1 MQLDKI
7 TKVAIETIRD
17 CNGKCRIC
25 NYRGWTILNPL
36 KMQYHTFYGIIDQIT
51 HLPKLEIVCPY
62 NHNEPLLDGDIFG
75 KIKYIR
81 EQLPSVRIELS
92 TNGILLT
99 KRNIDTYC
107 ALVDDR
113 WISFHGVDELSYEYI
128 MGIPWSNGLK
138 LRKMIKDRPYVRFA
152 ISIGLTSRYTEEEVR
167 EFWSEYENVK
177 LMIFW
182 PRDRCGG
189 IKPDEVKTFCNPPT
203 PKFDCWR
210 FGMFLVYDTYG
221 NLVPC
226 SNDLFSRHI
235 YADSTMPLKEIM
247 KRRDKF
253 RSINRE
259 GEETICWRCE
269 DTN

>member
-1 MQLDKI
+1 MDRI

-25 NYRGWTILNPL
+25 NYKDTGRPKIPKRMGPKVFRAIVEQIKGLPNL
-36 KMQYHTFYGIIDQIT
+36 KT
-51 HLPKLEIVCPY
+51 VCPY
-62 NHNEPLLDGDIFG
+62 NHDEALLDPSIWGRIRY
-75 KIKYIR
+75 IKAH
-81 EQLPSVRIELS
+81 LPHVKIELS

-128 MGIPWSNGLK
+128 MGIPWSNALK
-138 LRKMIKDRPYVRFA
+138 LRKMIKERPYIRFA
-152 ISIGLTSRYTEEEVR
+152 ISVGLTSRYTEEEVR
-167 EFWSEYENVK
+167 AFWSEYENVK

-189 IKPDEVKTFCNPPT
+189 IKSDEVKTFHNPPT

-226 SNDLFSRHI
+226 SNDLHSRHI
-235 YADSTMPLKEIM
+235 YADYTMPLKEIM

-259 GEETICWRCE
+259 GKETICSRCE
-269 DTN
+269 DAD